1 VPAADGDRLP
11 TMKVKRDG
19 KATEQLDKSAFVYDA
34 ERNCYWH
41 PTGQPLEHK
50 HTTTE
55 RNGTGQ
61 RIRNRYYAEAQAVPV
76 AR

>member
-1 VPAADGDRLP
+1 
-11 TMKVKRDG
+11 MKVKRG
-19 KATEQLDKSAFVYDA
+19 GRATEQLDKSAFIYDA
-34 ERNCYWH
+34 ERNCYWR

-61 RIRNRYYAEAQAVPV
+61 RTREACLADGP
-76 AR
+76 AATLSPPTP